1 MLSVAGKDVIWN
13 SSLAAKLKKIEG
25 RIGHTPLYRFSS
37 LEIKG
42 RSRIYGKVEWQ
53 QMGGSVKARAAF
65 GIIKQAIQNGWLDQD
80 IRLLD
85 ASSGN
90 TGIAYAAIA
99 AALGMTTTLCL
110 PANASPERKAILK
123 SLGVEVILTDPM
135 EGTDGA
141 QIEAQAIFNNNPY
154 RYYYADQYNNP
165 ANWQAHYIGTSEE
178 IFRQTKGM
186 ITHLVT
192 GLGTTGSF
200 TGLSRGLKERNA
212 EIKCVALQPDG
223 PMHGMEGWKDLST
236 ARVPGIYDDQLVDSM
251 MTISTEEAYEMMRF
265 IAKHEGLLLSPSAA
279 ANLVGARKLGASV
292 TKGSVVVTL
301 LPDNAD
307 KYHEV
312 LKSIIS

>member
-1 MLSVAGKDVIWN
+1 MLGVVVKEVIVN
-13 SSLAAKLKKIEG
+13 PSLVRRLEKIQG
-25 RIGHTPLYRFSS
+25 RIGFTPLYRFPS

-65 GIIKQAIQNGWLDQD
+65 GIIKQAVQNGWLDQD

-99 AALGMTTTLCL
+99 SALGISTMLCL

-141 QIEAQAIFNNNPY
+141 QLEAQLIFQNHPS
-154 RYYYADQYNNP
+154 RFYYADQYNNP
-165 ANWQAHYIGTSEE
+165 ANWRAHYLNTSEE
-178 IFRQTKGM
+178 IFRQTKGR
-186 ITHLVT
+186 ISHLVT

-200 TGLSRGLKERNA
+200 TGLSRGLKERNTN
-212 EIKCVALQPDG
+212 IKCIALQPDG
-223 PMHGMEGWKDLST
+223 PMHGLEGWKDLST
-236 ARVPGIYDDQLVDSM
+236 ARIPGIYDAQLVDS
-251 MTISTEEAYEMMRF
+251 TITICTEEAYDMIRF
-265 IAKHEGLLLSPSAA
+265 ISKHEGLLLSPSSA

-312 LKSIIS
+312 LKSL